1 MVDHIAF
8 RAANRVEM
16 TDRFKEKGVTYLEQQ
31 ASKEDL
37 YQVFVRDPNGITVEL
52 NFPAEEAADME
63 GLAQLA
69 LRPEKWKG
77 KAPTG

>member
-1 MVDHIAF
+1 
-8 RAANRVEM
+8 M
-16 TDRFKEKGVTYLEQQ
+16 TDRFKARGITYLEQQ

-69 LRPEKWKG
+69 LRPENWNDKT
-77 KAPTG
+77 PTG